1 MTTSARPGTPP
12 FGSYAEPVTATGRK
26 PEDLAAGLRVA
37 TYSAL
42 ILFLELALIRYTA
55 GYVRVFGFYLN
66 FVLIATFLG
75 MGIGLLR
82 ADKAHLLKWLAVPAS
97 LLLFGAIAFYAEV
110 HIAVPSDPNEFV
122 WSIADPA
129 NAGARQVS
137 LPVVVASLF
146 ALLSAFFI
154 PLGAQLGANF
164 RKLPGLRAYSY
175 DIAGS
180 LVGIL
185 AFGILS
191 ALRQPP
197 TVWFALAM
205 TGWVLASIGDRR
217 YAVALVATGL
227 CVVGMSSWMKR
238 GAEYWSPYY
247 RINVTRPEPQVYR
260 VDVNDALHQA
270 VLDLD
275 SARAETYHY
284 ARIARFGYVRP
295 YAYARSLDT
304 VLVVG
309 AGTGNDLALLLQR
322 GAKYIDAVEIDPVIA
337 DIGAAVHFQQPYAN
351 PRVHLHVDDA
361 RAFLRKTARSY
372 DAIVFGTLD
381 SQTLLSG
388 MSSVRLDNYVYTKES
403 FAAARSRL
411 KPSGTLI
418 VYHLSGDPYI
428 AAKIYQMV
436 GDAFGSPP
444 GVFGDYMNLF
454 NYTFV
459 AGNVAHP
466 VPVAPDSVMTR
477 LRTSYP
483 EARDDWPY
491 LYLRGRTLPGHYAV
505 ALISL
510 LLIAAT
516 FVGIAGGRDIARG
529 VDGAMFFMGAGFLLV
544 ETKSV
549 TEMSLLF
556 GSTWTVNLLVFSSIL
571 AMVLLANVWVRRR
584 PPGST
589 KPLFVGLFAALA
601 AAYVVPVSSLLW
613 LGTAGQWLLGGVMV
627 ALPIFF
633 ASMIF
638 STLLGSRAEP
648 ARALAYNLL
657 GAIVGGV
664 LEYSSMIV
672 GIKGLYIVAAL
683 LYLGAL
689 MLSARRANVAQGI
702 AH

>member
-12 FGSYAEPVTATGRK
+12 FGSYSEPVTASGRK
-26 PEDLAAGLRVA
+26 PDDFIAGARVA
-37 TYSAL
+37 CYSAL
-42 ILFLELALIRYTA
+42 ILFFELALIRYTA

-75 MGIGLLR
+75 MGVGLLR
-82 ADKAHLLKWLAVPAS
+82 SEQANLLRWMAVPAS
-97 LLLFGAIAFYAEV
+97 LLLFGAIAFFAEV
-110 HIAVPSDPNEFV
+110 QIAVPQDPNEFV
-122 WSIADPA
+122 WAIHDLPTSPV
-129 NAGARQVS
+129 RQMP
-137 LPVVVASLF
+137 LAVVVATLF
-146 ALLSAFFI
+146 ALSSAFFI

-164 RKLPGLRAYSY
+164 RKLSGLRAYSY
-175 DIAGS
+175 DIGGS
-180 LVGIL
+180 LVGIV
-185 AFGILS
+185 AFGMMS
-191 ALRQPP
+191 ALRTPP
-197 TVWFALAM
+197 TAWFGLAM
-205 TGWVLASIGDRR
+205 AAWIVVSLDDRR
-217 YAVALVATGL
+217 FAAALTATAICVLGL
-227 CVVGMSSWMKR
+227 TSWMKH

-247 RINVTRPEPQVYR
+247 RINVSRPGPLYR
-260 VDVNDALHQA
+260 VDVNDALHQV

-275 SARAETYHY
+275 SVRAEGYPY
-284 ARIARFGYVRP
+284 AKVARFGYVRP

-309 AGTGNDLALLLQR
+309 AGTGNDLALLLQH

-337 DIGAAVHFQQPYAN
+337 DIGAAVHYQQPYAD
-351 PRVHLHVDDA
+351 PRVHRHIDDA
-361 RAFLRKTARSY
+361 RAFLRKTPRKY

-403 FAAARSRL
+403 FAAAHARL
-411 KPSGTLI
+411 KDSGTLI

-436 GDAFGSPP
+436 GDAFGTPP

-459 AGNVAHP
+459 AGNVTHP
-466 VPVAPDSVMTR
+466 VPAAPDSVMR
-477 LRTSYP
+477 KLRTPYP
-483 EARDDWPY
+483 EAHDDWPY
-491 LYLRGRTLPGHYAV
+491 LYLRGRTLPGHYGV

-516 FVGIAGGRDIARG
+516 FVGIAGGPSIVRG

-584 PPGST
+584 PPAST
-589 KPLFVGLFAALA
+589 RPLFIGLFAALA
-601 AAYVVPVSSLLW
+601 VAYAVPASSLLW

-638 STLLGSRAEP
+638 STLLGQRVEP

-664 LEYSSMIV
+664 LEYSSMIL
-672 GIKGLYIVAAL
+672 GIKALYLVAAA
-683 LYLGAL
+683 LYMAAMVLV
-689 MLSARRANVAQGI
+689 MRRRVPA
-702 AH
+702 